1 MVADPATLWMGLE
14 FFCKEND
21 PLWTMGEAEMQ
32 ALAHREMVQ
41 IGLVR
46 TDAPLDAVVIHVPK
60 AYPGYFGE
68 AYARFDQLQAALD
81 AVPNLFLIGRN
92 GMHRYNN
99 QDHSML
105 TAREAVRQIV
115 TGVVD
120 KTAIWGINVDDEY
133 HEEKQGQN
141 DRGTI

>member
-1 MVADPATLWMGLE
+1 MVADPSTLWMGLE
-14 FFCKEND
+14 FFCKEED
-21 PLWTMGEAEMQ
+21 PLWRMDDDAMK

-41 IGLVR
+41 IGLVHA
-46 TDAPLDAVVIHVPK
+46 DAPLDAVVIHVPK

-68 AYARFDQLQAALD
+68 AYARFDDLQAALD

-105 TAREAVRQIV
+105 TAKEAARQV
-115 TGVVD
+115 ASGEVD
-120 KTAIWGINVDDEY
+120 KSRIWGINVDDEY
-133 HEEKQGQN
+133 HEEKS
-141 DRGTI
+141 